1 MKKLRALII
10 EDNDDDAQLLLRHLR
25 GTYDLEYERVD
36 TADAARFALTNQAW
50 EIVLSDYQMP
60 TFSAPAALEIVKE
73 LNLGIPFI
81 IISGTIGEETAVQG
95 TGGVSHPR
103 AGTGWCRVRERQG
116 SPPEGQR
123 F

>member
-81 IISGTIGEETAVQG
+81 IISGTIGEETAVQ
-95 TGGVSHPR
+95 SML
-103 AGTGWCRVRERQG
+103 AG
-116 SPPEGQR
+116 
-123 F
+123 